1 MTDAKYKVTIIDVAK
16 LANTS
21 TASVSKV
28 LNGRPGVGKETRKN
42 VLDAIEKL
50 NYQTNHIAR
59 SLRMSRSFSLGIITD
74 DIEGVF
80 TTTLVR
86 GVEDSVREAGFNVF
100 LCNSYGDPKL
110 ESDNIEA
117 LLAKQVD
124 GLILMNGFKVAGRGL
139 PAAKTQNKPVVYL
152 YQYSEGA
159 VYPSIIPNDKQGA
172 AIMVEHLVGL
182 GHRRIGVIG
191 GPVNYEAVNLRLEG
205 YKEVLA
211 AHGLPFDPNLIKF
224 AEWNQTEG
232 YKATNELLRLPNP
245 PSAIFTMSD
254 LLAIGAEQALIEK
267 GLRIPQDIS
276 LAGFDNRFFSKNQ
289 LPPLT
294 TVELPL
300 YEMGLKAGEL
310 LRKMISGESVE
321 AEKYIVPCKLIV
333 RASTQEPKRS

>member
-1 MTDAKYKVTIIDVAK
+1 MTDTKPQVTIIDVAK

-28 LNGRPGVGKETRKN
+28 LNDRPGVSKDTKKN

-86 GVEDSVREAGFNVF
+86 GVEDSVRNAGFNVF

-124 GLILMNGFKVAGRGL
+124 GLILMNGFRVAGRGL

-152 YQYSEGA
+152 YQYSENSI
-159 VYPSIIPNDKQGA
+159 YPSIIPDDRQGA
-172 AIMVEHLVGL
+172 VIMVEHLVGL
-182 GHRRIGVIG
+182 GHRSIGVIG
-191 GPVNYEAVNLRLEG
+191 GPINYEAVNLRLQG
-205 YKEVLA
+205 YKDVLA
-211 AHGLPFDPNLIKF
+211 AHGLSFDPNLIKF

-232 YKATNELLRLPNP
+232 YKATNELINLPNP

-300 YEMGLKAGEL
+300 YEMGVKAGQL
-310 LRKMISGESVE
+310 LHQMISGESVE
-321 AEKYIVPCKLIV
+321 VKKYIIPCKLIV
-333 RASTQEPKRS
+333 RSSTQENKRA